1 MPTAGQLITESLIA
15 NDVDRVFCVPGESY
29 LGLFDALYR
38 SRSNIDTVVCRHEAG
53 AGFMAL
59 ADARLTGLPG
69 VACVSRGP
77 GASNAAIA
85 VHTAQQDGVPFLLLV
100 GDVSASNI
108 RRESFQEIDYRQMYG
123 SIAKW
128 TAGVT
133 DPGRMAET
141 MLRAFQVATT
151 GVPGPVVISVS
162 EDVLKAEC
170 DAQTVRRQPP
180 VRSAASPDDVDILK
194 KWLGEATTP
203 LVIAGSGLEAGTGRE
218 SLLAF
223 LESWELPAVVSFR
236 RQDLIPNTHRLYA
249 GDMGLRNPDEQMAVL
264 READLLL
271 VLGARLSDITTQR
284 HTYPRHVRPEMRLV
298 HVHRDPAVIGIHF
311 AADLAIAC
319 DPKTLIDT
327 LTDTPAAKSADRR
340 TWIERLTEERRKIN
354 QPRFADVDDGVPFE
368 RVVDIVGNNLPD
380 DAIVTLD
387 AGAFG
392 APAYRLIPFAPPQR
406 LLAPISGAMGFS
418 IPAAVAAALREPARR
433 VFCFVGDGGFLMT
446 GGELAVALER
456 KLPLKVILSENNS
469 YGSIR
474 VQQESEY
481 PGRTIG
487 TDLTNPDFEMIGRAF
502 GFNVTR
508 IGEVQQL
515 EGLAAIL
522 ESREPEFIVVSTS
535 LKAILP
541 EMSSA
546 FTPPMMQ

>member
-1 MPTAGQLITESLIA
+1 MPTAGQLITDSLIA

-29 LGLFDALYR
+29 LGFFDALYQCR
-38 SRSNIDTVVCRHEAG
+38 GAIDTVVCRHEAG

-59 ADARLTGLPG
+59 ADARLTGVPG

-77 GASNAAIA
+77 GASNAAIT
-85 VHTAQQDGVPFLLLV
+85 VHTAQQDGVPFLLFV
-100 GDVSASNI
+100 GDVPASNV
-108 RRESFQEIDYRQMYG
+108 RRDSFQEIDYRQMFG

-128 TAGVT
+128 TAAVT
-133 DPGRMAET
+133 DPKRMAET
-141 MLRAFQVATT
+141 ILRAFQVATT

-170 DAQTVRRQPP
+170 DAQTVHRQAP
-180 VRSAASPDDVDILK
+180 VQSVANPGDVAILRE
-194 KWLGEATTP
+194 WLCEATKP

-249 GDMGLRNPDEQMAVL
+249 GDMGLRNPEKQMAVL

-298 HVHRDPAVIGIHF
+298 HVHRDPAVIGTHF

-319 DPKTLIDT
+319 DPETLIDT
-327 LTDTPAAKSADRR
+327 LTDTPAAISDNRPA
-340 TWIERLTEERRKIN
+340 WIERLAEERRKIS

-368 RVVDIVGNNLPD
+368 RVVDMVGKNLPHD
-380 DAIVTLD
+380 GIVTLD

-392 APAYRLIPFAPPQR
+392 APAYRVIPFAPPQR

-418 IPAAVAAALREPARR
+418 VPAAVAAALREPARP

-456 KLPLKVILSENNS
+456 KLPLKVILSENKT

-474 VQQESEY
+474 VQQEREY
-481 PGRTIG
+481 PGRIIG

-508 IGEVQQL
+508 IGTVQQL
-515 EGLAAIL
+515 DGLPAIL
-522 ESREPEFIVVSTS
+522 KSREPEFIVVTTS
-535 LKAILP
+535 IKAILP
-541 EMSSA
+541 EPVSA
-546 FTPPMMQ
+546 SRKPTVQ